1 MFNMSNKELEPKESS
16 HDLSET
22 ERVLG
27 SMPSFEDFRRRVEE
41 KNGIV
46 SGLDK
51 IAEKYSYDEELRGTL
66 EMIVPQIVDYFDDSE
81 VVLKVLDNCPIFIFE
96 PGKNLSEAAN
106 EYFGRNEKL
115 STIAS
120 GGASIIPRI
129 TEDGRI
135 EVKKGIVLRSDRED
149 SLQTLVHEICHQ
161 VASVNKEPQLESD
174 GRIRIDIGLSS
185 EYYGVDENGEM
196 RMVESKRDFLEEM
209 MNTYDTEKIMKG
221 IKGDSFESNEYG
233 ILRKIAHA
241 CSADAIQ
248 KLERLR
254 IHGDNT
260 GDSVDYEKLD
270 NISLALDNIMN
281 IPHKIALSKEMAG
294 GDREKAKIIRQ
305 EMDQRNYEEA
315 VSGLNSF

>member
-1 MFNMSNKELEPKESS
+1 MSNKELEPKESKP
-16 HDLSET
+16 DLSEA
-22 ERVLG
+22 EKVLG
-27 SMPSFEDFRRRVEE
+27 SMPSFEDFRRGVEE
-41 KNGIV
+41 GDGIV

-51 IAEKYSYDEELRGTL
+51 IAEKYRYSEELRETL
-66 EMIVPQIVDYFDDSE
+66 EMIVPQIVDYYDDLE
-81 VVLKVLDNCPIFIFE
+81 VVLKVLDNCPIFMVE
-96 PGKNLSEAAN
+96 PGKNSSEAAN
-106 EYFGRNEKL
+106 EYFGTNEEL
-115 STIAS
+115 PTIAS

-135 EVKKGIVLRSDRED
+135 EVKRGIVLRGDRES

-185 EYYGVDENGEM
+185 EYYEVDENGKM

-209 MNTYDTEKIMKG
+209 MNAYDTEKIMKG

-233 ILRKIAHA
+233 FLRKIAHA

-270 NISLALDNIMN
+270 NVSLALDNIMN
-281 IPHKIALSKEMAG
+281 VPRKIALSKEMAG
-294 GDREKAKIIRQ
+294 GDREKAKIIRR

>member
-1 MFNMSNKELEPKESS
+1 MSNKELEPKESS
-16 HDLSET
+16 PDLSEA

-27 SMPSFEDFRRRVEE
+27 SMPSFEDFRRGVEE

-51 IAEKYSYDEELRGTL
+51 IAEKYRYGEELRGTL
-66 EMIVPQIVDYFDDSE
+66 EMIVPQIAGYFDDSE
-81 VVLKVLDNCPIFIFE
+81 AVLKVLDNCPIFMVE

-106 EYFGRNEKL
+106 EYFGTNEEL
-115 STIAS
+115 PTIAS

-135 EVKKGIVLRSDRED
+135 EVKKGIVLRSDHEG

-161 VASVNKEPQLESD
+161 VVSVNKEPQLESD

-185 EYYGVDENGEM
+185 EYYEVDENGEM

-209 MNTYDTEKIMKG
+209 MNAYDTEKIMKS

-260 GDSVDYEKLD
+260 GDSVDYGKLD
-270 NISLALDNIMN
+270 DVSLALDNIMN
-281 IPHKIALSKEMAG
+281 IPHKIALSKKMAG

-305 EMDQRNYEEA
+305 EMDQRNYEAA
-315 VSGLNSF
+315 VSGLNGF

>member
-1 MFNMSNKELEPKESS
+1 MSNKELEPKESS
-16 HDLSET
+16 HDLSEA

-27 SMPSFEDFRRRVEE
+27 SMPSFEDFRRGVEE

-51 IAEKYSYDEELRGTL
+51 IAEKYSYGEELRGTL

-81 VVLKVLDNCPIFIFE
+81 VVLKVLDNCPIFMVE

-106 EYFGRNEKL
+106 EYFGTNEEL
-115 STIAS
+115 PTIAS

-135 EVKKGIVLRSDRED
+135 EVKKGIVLRSDHEG

-209 MNTYDTEKIMKG
+209 MNAYDTEKIMKG

-233 ILRKIAHA
+233 ILRKIAHT
-241 CSADAIQ
+241 CSADVIQ

-270 NISLALDNIMN
+270 NVSLALDNIMN

>member
-1 MFNMSNKELEPKESS
+1 MSNKELEPKESKP
-16 HDLSET
+16 DLSEA
-22 ERVLG
+22 EKVLG
-27 SMPSFEDFRRRVEE
+27 SMPSFEDFRRGVEE
-41 KNGIV
+41 GDGIV

-51 IAEKYSYDEELRGTL
+51 VAEKYRYSEELRETL
-66 EMIVPQIVDYFDDSE
+66 EMIVPQIVDYFDDLE
-81 VVLKVLDNCPIFIFE
+81 VVLKVLDNCPIFMVE
-96 PGKNLSEAAN
+96 PGKNSSEAAN
-106 EYFGRNEKL
+106 EYFGTNEEL
-115 STIAS
+115 PTIAS

-135 EVKKGIVLRSDRED
+135 EVKRGIVLRSDRES

-185 EYYGVDENGEM
+185 EYYEADENGKM

-209 MNTYDTEKIMKG
+209 MNAYDTEKIMKG

-254 IHGDNT
+254 IYGDNT

-270 NISLALDNIMN
+270 NVSLALDNIMN

-294 GDREKAKIIRQ
+294 GDRGKAKIIRQ

-315 VSGLNSF
+315 VNDLNGF

>member
-1 MFNMSNKELEPKESS
+1 MSSKELEPKEIS
-16 HDLSET
+16 HDLSEA

-27 SMPSFEDFRRRVEE
+27 SMPSFEDFRRGVEE
-41 KNGIV
+41 ENGIV
-46 SGLDK
+46 SELDK
-51 IAEKYSYDEELRGTL
+51 IAEKYSYGEELRETL
-66 EMIVPQIVDYFDDSE
+66 EMIVPQIVDYYDDSE
-81 VVLKVLDNCPIFIFE
+81 AVLKVLDNCPIFMVE

-106 EYFGRNEKL
+106 EYFGTNEEL
-115 STIAS
+115 PIIAS
-120 GGASIIPRI
+120 GSASIIPRI

-135 EVKKGIVLRSDRED
+135 EVKKGIVLRSDRDD
-149 SLQTLVHEICHQ
+149 SLQALVHEICHQ

-174 GRIRIDIGLSS
+174 GRVRIDIGLSS

-209 MNTYDTEKIMKG
+209 MNAYDTEKIMKS

-233 ILRKIAHA
+233 ILRKIAHT
-241 CSADAIQ
+241 CSVDAIQ

-254 IHGDNT
+254 IYGDNT

-270 NISLALDNIMN
+270 NVSLALDNIMN
-281 IPHKIALSKEMAG
+281 VPHKIALSKEMAG

-315 VSGLNSF
+315 VSGLNGF

>member
-1 MFNMSNKELEPKESS
+1 MSSKELESKEIS
-16 HDLSET
+16 HDLSEA

-27 SMPSFEDFRRRVEE
+27 SMPSFEDFRRGVEE
-41 KNGIV
+41 ENDIA

-51 IAEKYSYDEELRGTL
+51 IAEKYSYGEELRGTL
-66 EMIVPQIVDYFDDSE
+66 EMIVPQIVDYYDDSE
-81 VVLKVLDNCPIFIFE
+81 VVLKVLDNCPIFMVE

-106 EYFGRNEKL
+106 EYFGTNEEL
-115 STIAS
+115 PTIAS
-120 GGASIIPRI
+120 GAASIIPRI

-135 EVKKGIVLRSDRED
+135 EVKKGIVLRNDRED

-161 VASVNKEPQLESD
+161 VASVNKEPQLEPD

-209 MNTYDTEKIMKG
+209 MNAYDTEKIMKS

-241 CSADAIQ
+241 CSVDAIQ

-260 GDSVDYEKLD
+260 VDSVDYEKLD
-270 NISLALDNIMN
+270 NVSLALDNIMN
-281 IPHKIALSKEMAG
+281 VPHKIALSKEMAG

-315 VSGLNSF
+315 VSGLNGF

>member
-1 MFNMSNKELEPKESS
+1 MSNKELESKESS
-16 HDLSET
+16 PDLSEA
-22 ERVLG
+22 EKVLG
-27 SMPSFEDFRRRVEE
+27 SMPSFEDFRRGVEE
-41 KNGIV
+41 KNGVV

-51 IAEKYSYDEELRGTL
+51 ISEKYRYGEELRETL

-81 VVLKVLDNCPIFIFE
+81 AVLKALDNCPIFMVE
-96 PGKNLSEAAN
+96 PRKNLSEAAN
-106 EYFGRNEKL
+106 EYFGTNEEL
-115 STIAS
+115 PTIAS
-120 GGASIIPRI
+120 GGAFIIPRI

-135 EVKKGIVLRSDRED
+135 EVKKGIVLRSDHEG
-149 SLQTLVHEICHQ
+149 SFQTLVHEICHQ
-161 VASVNKEPQLESD
+161 VASVNKEPRLESD

-209 MNTYDTEKIMKG
+209 MNAYDTEKIMKG

-254 IHGDNT
+254 IYGDNT

-270 NISLALDNIMN
+270 NVSLALDNIMN

-305 EMDQRNYEEA
+305 EMDQRDYEEA
-315 VSGLNSF
+315 VSGLNGF

>member
-1 MFNMSNKELEPKESS
+1 MSNKELEPKESS
-16 HDLSET
+16 HDLSEA

-27 SMPSFEDFRRRVEE
+27 SMPSFEDFRRGVEE
-41 KNGIV
+41 KNGII

-51 IAEKYSYDEELRGTL
+51 IAEKYRYGEELRETL
-66 EMIVPQIVDYFDDSE
+66 EMIVPQIVDYFDNSE
-81 VVLKVLDNCPIFIFE
+81 VVLKVLDNCPIFMVE

-106 EYFGRNEKL
+106 EYFGTNEEL
-115 STIAS
+115 PTIAS

-135 EVKKGIVLRSDRED
+135 EVKKGIVLRSDRES
-149 SLQTLVHEICHQ
+149 SLQTLVHEMCHQ

-196 RMVESKRDFLEEM
+196 RMVESKRDALEEM
-209 MNTYDTEKIMKG
+209 MNAYDTEKIMKS

-254 IHGDNT
+254 IHGDNI

-270 NISLALDNIMN
+270 NVSLALDNIMN

-305 EMDQRNYEEA
+305 EMDKRNYEEA
-315 VSGLNSF
+315 VSGLNGF